1 MHATRIELHDAFGVR
16 ETAVAHARIL
26 GVQLAQVHARDEC
39 IEDVSAFGHRLEGF
53 LYAGDGSAVLVAI
66 AVGRGHNH
74 RLRRA
79 RADGRRL
86 AEHLSRCGDGKT
98 GSGAGLNE
106 FAAGVSLGHGN
117 PPEAANRSIRT

>member
-1 MHATRIELHDAFGVR
+1 MHATRIELHDAFGIR
-16 ETAVAHARIL
+16 QTAVADARIL
-26 GVQLAQVHARDEC
+26 GIQLAQVHARDERV
-39 IEDVSAFGHRLEGF
+39 EDVTTFGHRLEGF
-53 LYAGDGSAVLVAI
+53 LHTGDRPAVLVAI
-66 AVGRGHNH
+66 AVGRGHDD
-74 RLRRA
+74 RLYRA

-86 AEHLSRCGDGKT
+86 AEHLSGCGDGKA